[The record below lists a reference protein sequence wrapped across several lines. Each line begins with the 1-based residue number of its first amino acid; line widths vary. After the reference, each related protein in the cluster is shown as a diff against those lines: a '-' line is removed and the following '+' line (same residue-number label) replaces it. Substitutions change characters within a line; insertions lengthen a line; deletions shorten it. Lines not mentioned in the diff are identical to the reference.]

1 MYLILRPYKLFT
13 SVFKKAL
20 HRPPITNRVH
30 FFRLILSSAILTLSA
45 LAFSANA
52 ATYYSRQSGN
62 WNSNTTWSLTSG
74 GGAVGAGVF
83 PVAGDIVI
91 IERGFTVTVTAN
103 AASTSIQLGATP
115 ATGGINFG
123 TLTFGGAFQLIV
135 SGNVAV
141 GGNGNNARRG
151 TINFANGSLL
161 DAGIVTLGSSG
172 ATPGTPNLINMTSGG
187 TLRADGLSVNAGP
200 VNNWTPGAGTVELQS
215 TNTLPS
221 SVFTSFNNLTING
234 GTTSLGVDVSIAG
247 TLSVASGVFAI
258 GAFDV
263 SSVGA
268 VNMTGTS
275 ITGTGTLTL
284 AGDVTTNASATA
296 STIAV
301 PIALGG
307 STRTF
312 NVDDT
317 AAIPDLNVTGAI
329 SGGGGIIKTGI
340 GSMNLANA
348 GNSYTGSTTANQ
360 GILRIA
366 AFGGT
371 IPNGSALIVNSTL
384 DLNGYSE
391 TVGSLAGIGTVT
403 SNAGATMTLTAGGD
417 NTSTTFSGV
426 IQNGSSTGVSLS
438 KTGSGAL
445 NLSGNNSYSGA
456 TSLLGGTLNMN
467 SASAIGTSALT
478 IFSGTTIGNTS
489 ASAITLSTN
498 NTVNL
503 NGDFSFGGTQDL
515 NLGTGTTSLSSA
527 RGVTVNSNTLTLGG
541 TINTGFSLFKSGAG
555 TLSFGSNPVTLNSL
569 TISSGPLTST
579 SGVLS
584 ITGSLSNSG
593 AFNHNSGTVHY
604 NGGAVQTVTALS
616 YNNLALSGAGQK
628 NAGGAITVDGNL
640 TNSSI
645 FDLGANALSVTGT
658 IDNTG
663 GNIRYT
669 GVANGIAVNTGT
681 VTYYGASQTV
691 GAGTYND
698 LVINQ
703 SAGQASL
710 GGAVTI
716 NGVLTMNNGI
726 LNLNGFD
733 LTFGTAAS
741 ISIAAPSAT
750 KMILVASGNK
760 VIKTYGAN
768 GSFTFPIGEN
778 TGVAEYSP
786 ITVNV
791 TAGSGFPANLDVTVF
806 DLKHPNN
813 SSTTNFLTRYWE
825 VTSNITG
832 GVATVSTNYP
842 SADITGAEGS
852 ISAAQLPGAFNQASN
867 PWIKYSALGANTLTA
882 VAAPLSSG
890 QINAFTGIT
899 GAAPTATIVGGGVT
913 ICTGASVN
921 LSTNVTGD
929 PTFTYSWSP
938 ATGLSATNISNP
950 VATPL
955 VTTIYTVT
963 IRDGNGIIATD
974 NTTITVDTPPTPTIG
989 TSGSTVCDGVNPDV
1003 TLTSSVAPNGGTYL
1017 WYKGGIA
1024 TGDVGINLTVN
1035 DPAGSGSYTVSV
1047 IDGVSGCTS
1056 AQSAAEVVTINP
1068 LPIDKVVSA
1077 LTALTICNGGT
1088 IVIRITSSEPGVN
1101 YEIQD
1106 QLNNPVRA
1114 IAGGTGADL
1123 DLITNPLNA
1132 SVTSLK
1138 VVATNVS
1145 TTCARTL
1152 TNLIG
1157 PVTVNPIPATPTIG
1171 PVGPVVVCEGTAAIV
1186 LTSSAGAGNQ
1196 WYKDGA
1202 PIGGAT
1208 ATTLNITTLPGN
1220 SGSYT
1225 VISTVSGCS
1234 SLVSVA
1240 TSVTIDPLPLVTPIV
1255 TPATTTV
1262 CNGSTVTVNVAG
1274 SQAGIN
1280 YELFNGGTSL
1290 SSTTAGTGGA
1300 INLVT
1305 SALTANTTITVRATN
1320 PVTSCSVLLT
1330 GTSVV
1335 TVNPIPV
1342 TPTINP
1348 VGPVVVCEGTA
1359 AIVLTSSA
1367 GAGNQWYKDGS
1378 PIGGATATTLNITT
1392 LPGNSGSYTV
1402 ISTVSGCSSLVS
1414 VATSVTI
1421 NPLPLVTPIVTPATT
1436 TVCNGSTVTV
1446 NVAGS
1451 QAGINYELFN
1461 GGTSLSSTTAGT
1473 GGAINLV
1480 TSALTANT
1488 TITVRA
1494 TNPVTSCS
1502 VLLTGTSVVTVNPI
1516 PVTPTINPV
1525 GPVVVCEG
1533 TAAIVL
1539 TSSAGA
1545 GNQWYK
1551 DGSPIGGAT
1560 ATTLNI
1566 TTLPGNSGSYTV
1578 ISTVSGCSSLVSVAT
1593 SVTINPLPLVTPIVT
1608 PATTT
1613 VCNGST
1619 VTVNV
1624 AGSQAGINYEL
1635 FNGGTSLSST
1645 TAGTGGAINLVTS
1658 ALTANTT
1665 ITVRATNPVTSCS
1678 VLLTG
1683 TSVVTVN
1690 PIPVTPTIN
1699 PVGPVVVCEGTAA
1712 IVLTSSA
1719 GAGNQWYK
1727 DGALIGGATAT
1738 TLNITTLP
1746 GNSGSYTVIST
1757 VSGCSSLVSVAT
1769 SVTIDPLPLVTPI
1782 VTPATTTVCNGS
1794 TVTVNV
1800 AGSQAG
1806 INYELFNGGT
1816 SLSSTTAG
1824 TGGAI
1829 NLVTSALTANTTIT
1843 VRATNPVTSCSVL
1856 LTGTSVVTVNP
1867 IPVTPTIN
1875 PVGPVVVCE
1884 GTAAIVLTSSAGAG
1898 NQWYKDGSPIGG
1910 ATATTLNITTLPGN
1924 SGSYTVISTVS
1935 GCSSLVSVATSVTI
1949 NPLPLVTPIV
1959 TPATTTVCNGSTVT
1973 VNVAGS
1979 QAGINYELFNG
1990 GTSLSSTTAGTGG
2003 AINLV
2008 TSALTA
2014 NTTITVRATNPVT
2027 SCSVLLTG
2035 TSVVTVNPI
2044 PVTPTINP
2052 VGPVVVCEG
2061 TAAIVLTSSAGA
2073 GNQWYKDG
2081 SPIGGA
2087 TATTLNITTL
2097 PGNSGSY
2104 TVISTVSGCSSLVS
2118 VATSVTINPLPLVTP
2133 IVTPATTTV
2142 CNGSTVTV
2150 NVAGSQAG
2158 INYELFNGGTSL
2170 SSTTAGTGGAIN
2182 LVTSALTANTT
2193 ITVRATNP
2201 VTSCSVLLTGTSVV
2215 TVNPIPVTPTINPV
2229 GPVVVCEG
2237 TAAIV
2242 LTSSAGAG
2250 NQWYKDG
2257 ALIGGAT
2264 ATTLNITTLPGNS
2277 GSYTVISTV
2286 SGCASLVSAATSVTI
2301 NALPLV
2307 TPIVTPATTTVCN
2320 GSTVTVNVAGSQ
2332 AGINYEL
2339 FNGGTSLSS
2348 TTAGTGGAINLVTS
2362 ALTANTTITVRA
2374 TNPVTSCSVLLTGTS
2389 VVTVNPIP
2397 VTPTINPV
2405 GPVVVCEGTAAIVL
2419 TSSAGA
2425 GNQWYKDGSPIGG
2438 ATATTLNITTLP
2450 GNSGSY
2456 TVISTVS
2463 GCSSL
2468 VSVATSVTINPLPL
2482 VTPIVTPAT
2491 TTVCNGSTV
2500 TVNVA
2505 GSQAGINYELFNGG
2519 TSLSS
2524 TTAGTGGAINLVTSA
2539 LTANTT
2545 ITVRATNP
2553 VTSCSVLLT
2562 GTSVVTVNPIPVTP
2576 TINPVGPVVVCEGTA
2591 AIVLTS
2597 SAGAGNQWYK
2607 DGALIGGA
2615 TATTLN
2621 ITTLPGN
2628 SGSYTV
2634 ISTVS
2639 GCSSLVSVATSVT
2652 IDPLPLVTPIV
2663 TPATTT
2669 VCNGSTVTVNVAGSQ
2684 AGINYEL
2691 FNGGTSLSSTT
2702 AGTGGAIN
2710 LVTSA
2715 LTANTTITVRAT
2727 NPVTSCSVLLTGT
2740 SVVTVNPIPVT
2751 PTINPVGPVV
2761 VCEGTAAIVLTS
2773 SAGAGNQWY
2782 KDGSPIGGAT
2792 ATTLNITTLPGNSG
2806 SYTVISTV
2814 SGCSSLVS
2822 VATSVTINPLPLVTP
2837 IVTPATTT
2845 VCNGSTVTVN
2855 VAGSQAGINY
2865 ELFNGGTSLSSTT
2878 AGTGGAI
2885 NLVTSA
2891 LTANTTITVRAT
2903 NPVTS
2908 CSVLLTGTSV
2918 VTVNP
2923 IPVTPTINPVGPV
2936 VVCEG
2941 TAAIV
2946 LTSSAGAGNQWY
2958 KDGSPIGG
2966 ATATTLNITTL
2977 PGNSGSYTVISTV
2990 SGCSS
2995 LVSVATS
3002 VTINPLPLVTPIV
3015 TPATTTVC
3023 NGSTVTVNVAG
3034 SQAGINYELFNGGTS
3049 LSSTTAGTG
3058 GAINLVT
3065 SALTANTTITVRA
3078 TNPVTSCSVLLTGTS
3093 VVTVNPIPVT
3103 PTINPVGPVVV
3114 CEGTAAIV
3122 LTSSAGAGN
3131 QWYKDGALIGGA
3143 TATTLNIT
3151 TLPGNS
3157 GSYTVISTV
3166 SGCASLVSAAT
3177 SVTINALPLVTPIV
3191 TPATT
3196 TVCNGSTVTVN
3207 VAGSQAGINYE
3218 LFNGGTSL
3226 SSTTA
3231 GTGGAINLVTSAL
3244 TANTTITV
3252 RATNPV
3258 TSCSVLLTGTSV
3270 VTVNPIPVTPTI
3282 NPVGPVVVC
3291 EGTAAIVL
3299 TSSAGAGNQWYK
3311 DGSPIGGATATT
3323 LNITTLPGNS
3333 GSYTVI
3339 STVSGCASGV
3349 SAAVAVTINQLPL
3362 TSVGVSPVSAIICSG
3377 STVTVSLTGTE
3388 TGINYQLFDGPS
3400 PLSAAVAGT
3409 GVINITTTPIIA
3421 NITISV
3427 FATNPVTGCA
3437 ILLGGTTAVT
3447 LSATIPTPIIS
3458 PPGPLAV
3465 CVGDPAVIL
3474 TSSAASGNQW
3484 YKDGVPISGAIN
3496 QTLSVSTGVVNS
3508 GSYTVIETQAG
3519 CTSGVSTAVDI
3530 TVNSIASQ
3538 PPAPNPAPICV
3549 GGTIPTL
3556 TAVGTNLIWY
3566 SDAGLTTQV
3575 GTGSP
3580 FTPTAAEVNT
3590 AVAGTYSLY
3599 VTQTIGCESLPT
3611 QVDVLV
3617 NPAVTVDAGTD
3628 SDLCLGQN
3636 ITLGGSPTASGGS
3649 GSYTYSWTSVP
3660 AGFTSTQ
3667 SNPVVTP
3674 VLGLTTYQVL
3684 VTDAFGCQ
3692 GTAQVDITV
3701 YEIPTFTV
3709 TNNTSGGTGEVCS
3722 GSAINISLTSPT
3734 AGATITLQN
3743 VNYGAVTGGVYAAG
3757 GAFVSGN
3764 FITEPS
3770 GLVNPTNAPISI
3782 NYIFSVATPNCSN
3795 PITQQSQIVVN
3806 PTPTMSTVNS
3816 ATQICSN
3823 SSVNIVLNSPTSGA
3837 TIRLASVNYG
3847 SASGTLL
3854 TGATF
3859 TPGASITE
3867 TLINSTASAVTV
3879 QYNFEV
3885 LANGCTTAGFS
3896 ESVLVNP
3903 NPTFIISN
3911 TLPEICS
3918 GANTNILFG
3927 SGTAG
3932 HQINVVNVFYGLVT
3946 GGTVIPGV
3954 TTFTSATPLFE
3965 ALSNNTNAAID
3976 VVYEFNVTTPATT
3989 PICPLAPVSQ
3999 FATVRVNPN
4008 PTFTAT
4014 NNSGGGTGIICS
4026 GNPVSILL
4034 NTPVSGGQV
4043 RLKSINYGGASGT
4056 LTAGAIFVNGQTI
4069 NEIVTNTT
4077 AIPIIVAYE
4086 FEALVGVCGPSL
4098 SQIVNVDVRPV
4109 PNVVALP
4116 ASQTICSGATTSVAL
4131 STTNGVAGA
4140 TYSWT
4145 RVDAGVSGVLVGSGA
4160 TINETLTATG
4170 STPGTATYTI
4180 TPAAGGC
4187 NGTPITVIVTVNP
4200 LPDVVAAPAS
4210 ETICSGTTSNI
4221 NLSTSN
4227 GVVGATYSWTVVQSN
4242 ISGATSGFGT
4252 SINQTLTA
4260 TTSSAGAATYTIT
4273 PSANG
4278 CTGTPIVVVVTVSPV
4293 PNVVALPASQTICS
4307 GATTSVALSTTNGV
4321 AGATYSW
4328 TRVDAGVSGVLI
4340 GSGTTINETLT
4351 ATGSVAGTA
4360 TYTITPAAG
4369 GCNGTPITVIVT
4381 VNPLPDV
4388 VAAPA
4393 SETICSGT
4401 TSNINLSTSN
4411 GVAGATYSW
4420 TVVQSNVSGATSGF
4434 GTSINQTLTATTSSA
4449 GTATYTI
4456 TPSANS
4462 CTGSPINV
4470 VVTVSP
4476 VPNVVALPASQT
4488 ICSGATT
4495 SVALSTT
4502 NGVGGATYSWT
4513 RVDAGVSG
4521 VLVGSGPSIN
4531 ETLTATGSVAGTA
4544 TYTITPAAGGC
4555 NGTPI
4560 TVIVTVNPLP
4570 DVVAAPNAETI
4581 CSGTTS
4587 NINLSTSNGVAGAT
4601 YSWTVVQSNVSGA
4614 TSGFGTSI
4622 NQTLTA
4628 TTSSAGTATYTI
4640 TPSANGCTGTPIV
4653 VVVTVSPVPNV
4664 VALPA
4669 SQTICSGATTSV
4681 ALSTTNGVA
4690 GATYSWTRVDA
4701 GVSGVLIGSG
4711 TTINETLTATG
4722 SVAGTATYTITP
4734 AAGGCNGTPITVI
4747 VTVNPLPDVVAA
4759 PNAETICSGTTSN
4772 INLSTSNGVAG
4783 ATYSWTVV
4791 QSNVSGAT
4799 SGFGTSINQTLTA
4812 TTSSAGTATYTI
4824 TPSANSCTGSPINVV
4839 VTVSPVPNV
4848 VALPASQTICSGAT
4862 TSVALSTTN
4871 GVGGA
4876 TYSWTRVDAGVSGVL
4891 VGSGPS
4897 INETLTATGSVA
4909 GTATYTIT
4917 PAAGGCN
4924 GTPITVIVT
4933 VNPLPDVVAAPNAET
4948 ICSGTTSNINLSTSN
4963 GVAGATYS
4971 WTVVQSNVS
4980 GATSGFGTSINQTLT
4995 ATTSSAG
5002 TATYT
5007 ITPSANSCTGS
5018 PINVVV
5024 TVSPVPN
5031 VVALPASQ
5039 TICSGATT
5047 SVALSTTNG
5056 VGGATYSWTRVD
5068 AGVSGVLVG
5077 SGPSINETLTAT
5089 GSVAGTATYTITPA
5103 AGGCNG
5109 TPITV
5114 IVTVNPL
5121 PDVVAAPNAET
5132 ICSGTTSNINL
5143 STSNG
5148 VAGATYSWTVV
5159 QSNVSGAT
5167 SGFGTSINQTL
5178 TATTSSAGTATYT
5191 ITPSANGC
5199 TGTPINIVVT
5209 VSPVPNVVALPASQT
5224 ICSGATT
5231 GIALSTT
5238 NGVGG
5243 ATYSWTRVDAG
5254 VSGVL
5259 VGSGPSINE
5268 TLTATGSVAGTATY
5282 TITPAAGGCNGTPI
5296 TVIVTVNPLPDVVA
5310 APNAETICSGTTSNI
5325 NLSTSN
5331 GVAGATYSWTVVQSN
5346 VSGATS
5352 GFGTSINQTL
5362 TATTSSAGTATY
5374 TITPSANGCTG
5385 TPINIVV
5392 TVSPKP
5398 IITNTALQ
5406 LLTTICSNTVLN
5418 FTPVST
5424 TDPATLYSW
5433 TSVVSGSTFTGVLAS
5448 GTGTITDTPVNT
5460 GNTVGYVTYTITP
5473 EVAGCFGNSV
5483 NYIVTVF
5490 PTPTADGSDII
5501 ICSGQNA
5508 VVLINSLP
5516 NNVAGTTFS
5525 WVAVPSANV
5534 LGAANG
5540 NGSTISQ
5547 TLSVTDFTTGTVV
5560 YQITPSANGCAG
5572 AVKNITITINPL
5584 PTADAGVDYQVCE
5597 PTVIPLSG
5605 LIGGA
5610 ATSGTWTIV
5619 TGAGSISAS
5628 TVAGNTVTANYT
5640 VNPSDIATTIVL
5652 KLESNDP
5659 DLGEPCTIASDLLSI
5674 QINRRP
5680 TVIAPA
5686 DFVVCEPANLLASP
5700 ISLSGTIGGSATT
5713 GLWSIV
5719 SGAGTLGA
5727 SNLVGSLVNTQY
5739 TIDASDIGTTI
5750 TLRLTT
5756 NDPDGPG
5763 GPCTEEFE
5771 DIDITIN
5778 QAAVV
5783 SAGPDLQLCRDTPS
5797 ILLQGSHSGAPT
5809 TLAWSGGLGLFSDPT
5824 LAQPLYSFN
5833 DPTEVNA
5840 TVVLTLTALDPDGLG
5855 PCSAV
5860 ADQMN
5865 LKINPLPVV
5874 VYTGLPP
5881 GAPSSLAENGPPIT
5895 LTGNLAGGAFT
5906 ILPTSSVIGST
5917 FINVVDRAV
5926 FDPSAADLGSNFIKY
5941 TYTDGNGCTNFDE
5954 QEVFINPVTT
5964 IDFAVQGAVLN
5975 GIGEF
5980 ELCSDLGLVKLLGF
5994 PVPADGFP
6002 PETQFTSEGPN
6013 AANMTIVKIGPDYF
6027 IQTSGLVSDSYRIRY
6042 TFKNQFN
6049 AITFRERTINFF
6061 GSPVSLFSSSNNC
6074 IVSDVVFTDNSII
6087 NPSPFPAAI
6096 TSWQWAFGDNT
6107 FSTDQNPSKRYTTS
6121 GTFNVSLKVT
6131 TSQGCSSTGT
6141 PYVLRV
6147 GDVPIVDFSWSAI
6160 CNNDNTNFQDM
6171 TTKVVGS
6178 VPPGI
6183 SVITGYTWD
6192 FGDGDVLPSGV
6203 GAIPVGT
6210 HGGRTFGTYKDPQH
6224 KYVSNGTYSSTL
6236 LVDTNDGCSNSNT
6249 QNVFIL
6255 PYNTV
6260 APVAGAEYLEGF
6272 ESTDGGW
6279 IAEAFNTTNSTPT
6292 NIVLSD
6298 TSWIWGMPA
6307 GAGGTINTAA
6317 SGSNAWWTG
6326 KNANTYFSNENST
6339 VNGPC
6344 FDLTQLK
6351 RPMVALDYFSDTEKN
6366 LDGSVLQYSIDG
6378 GLSWRIVGPPE
6389 GQSNRDEGINWFNG
6403 VGILSNPGSQP
6414 IGNYGWTDKQSEWK
6428 NARFNLDMIPA
6439 VNRSQV
6445 RLRIAF
6451 SSNDGNAP
6459 APPAFDGFAFDNFF
6473 VGEKAR
6479 HVLVEHF
6486 TTSTLTAST
6495 NADTYLN
6502 GLYQQQITDSGT
6514 SDFQD
6519 IQYHVNFSGTDPL
6532 NKDNPT
6538 DPAARALYFGASQPP
6553 FTIMD
6558 GLITPGKFT
6567 GSTYELNKVEIDRRA
6582 LVEPIFSLSLKDTTS
6597 IDDTHIS
6604 VRMFIT
6610 AKQDFASPVIV
6621 NVALVE
6627 KDVNGFKN
6635 VLRKNLF
6642 GSDGKTISLGFIQ
6655 NQTNKSALVFNIP
6668 IDVPISN
6675 PNGLLLIGYVQ
6686 DKNTKEIY
6694 QSIVIDGPV
6703 KNGDPVVGIED
6714 ELPLITTLNN
6724 IQIFPNPA
6732 NNQFT
6737 FGIPAEVYPGSQWQ
6751 IIDQRGVTVLEGNFE
6766 GAVNGLKE
6774 VNVAE
6779 LANAV
6784 YFVVMTGPKGVTVRK
6799 KLMVMNRN

>member
-1 MYLILRPYKLFT
+1 
-13 SVFKKAL
+13 
-20 HRPPITNRVH
+20 
-30 FFRLILSSAILTLSA
+30 
-45 LAFSANA
+45 
-52 ATYYSRQSGN
+52 
-62 WNSNTTWSLTSG
+62 
-74 GGAVGAGVF
+74 
-83 PVAGDIVI
+83 
-91 IERGFTVTVTAN
+91 
-103 AASTSIQLGATP
+103 
-115 ATGGINFG
+115 
-123 TLTFGGAFQLIV
+123 
-135 SGNVAV
+135 
-141 GGNGNNARRG
+141 
-151 TINFANGSLL
+151 
-161 DAGIVTLGSSG
+161 
-172 ATPGTPNLINMTSGG
+172 
-187 TLRADGLSVNAGP
+187 
-200 VNNWTPGAGTVELQS
+200 
-215 TNTLPS
+215 
-221 SVFTSFNNLTING
+221 
-234 GTTSLGVDVSIAG
+234 
-247 TLSVASGVFAI
+247 
-258 GAFDV
+258 
-263 SSVGA
+263 
-268 VNMTGTS
+268 
-275 ITGTGTLTL
+275 
-284 AGDVTTNASATA
+284 
-296 STIAV
+296 
-301 PIALGG
+301 
-307 STRTF
+307 
-312 NVDDT
+312 
-317 AAIPDLNVTGAI
+317 
-329 SGGGGIIKTGI
+329 
-340 GSMNLANA
+340 
-348 GNSYTGSTTANQ
+348 
-360 GILRIA
+360 
-366 AFGGT
+366 
-371 IPNGSALIVNSTL
+371 
-384 DLNGYSE
+384 
-391 TVGSLAGIGTVT
+391 
-403 SNAGATMTLTAGGD
+403 
-417 NTSTTFSGV
+417 
-426 IQNGSSTGVSLS
+426 
-438 KTGSGAL
+438 
-445 NLSGNNSYSGA
+445 
-456 TSLLGGTLNMN
+456 
-467 SASAIGTSALT
+467 
-478 IFSGTTIGNTS
+478 
-489 ASAITLSTN
+489 
-498 NTVNL
+498 
-503 NGDFSFGGTQDL
+503 
-515 NLGTGTTSLSSA
+515 
-527 RGVTVNSNTLTLGG
+527 
-541 TINTGFSLFKSGAG
+541 
-555 TLSFGSNPVTLNSL
+555 
-569 TISSGPLTST
+569 
-579 SGVLS
+579 
-584 ITGSLSNSG
+584 
-593 AFNHNSGTVHY
+593 
-604 NGGAVQTVTALS
+604 
-616 YNNLALSGAGQK
+616 
-628 NAGGAITVDGNL
+628 
-640 TNSSI
+640 
-645 FDLGANALSVTGT
+645 
-658 IDNTG
+658 
-663 GNIRYT
+663 
-669 GVANGIAVNTGT
+669 
-681 VTYYGASQTV
+681 
-691 GAGTYND
+691 
-698 LVINQ
+698 
-703 SAGQASL
+703 
-710 GGAVTI
+710 
-716 NGVLTMNNGI
+716 
-726 LNLNGFD
+726 
-733 LTFGTAAS
+733 
-741 ISIAAPSAT
+741 
-750 KMILVASGNK
+750 
-760 VIKTYGAN
+760 
-768 GSFTFPIGEN
+768 
-778 TGVAEYSP
+778 
-786 ITVNV
+786 
-791 TAGSGFPANLDVTVF
+791 
-806 DLKHPNN
+806 
-813 SSTTNFLTRYWE
+813 
-825 VTSNITG
+825 
-832 GVATVSTNYP
+832 
-842 SADITGAEGS
+842 
-852 ISAAQLPGAFNQASN
+852 
-867 PWIKYSALGANTLTA
+867 
-882 VAAPLSSG
+882 
-890 QINAFTGIT
+890 
-899 GAAPTATIVGGGVT
+899 
-913 ICTGASVN
+913 
-921 LSTNVTGD
+921 
-929 PTFTYSWSP
+929 
-938 ATGLSATNISNP
+938 
-950 VATPL
+950 
-955 VTTIYTVT
+955 
-963 IRDGNGIIATD
+963 
-974 NTTITVDTPPTPTIG
+974 
-989 TSGSTVCDGVNPDV
+989 
-1003 TLTSSVAPNGGTYL
+1003 
-1017 WYKGGIA
+1017 
-1024 TGDVGINLTVN
+1024 
-1035 DPAGSGSYTVSV
+1035 
-1047 IDGVSGCTS
+1047 
-1056 AQSAAEVVTINP
+1056 
-1068 LPIDKVVSA
+1068 
-1077 LTALTICNGGT
+1077 
-1088 IVIRITSSEPGVN
+1088 
-1101 YEIQD
+1101 
-1106 QLNNPVRA
+1106 
-1114 IAGGTGADL
+1114 
-1123 DLITNPLNA
+1123 
-1132 SVTSLK
+1132 
-1138 VVATNVS
+1138 
-1145 TTCARTL
+1145 
-1152 TNLIG
+1152 
-1157 PVTVNPIPATPTIG
+1157 
-1171 PVGPVVVCEGTAAIV
+1171 
-1186 LTSSAGAGNQ
+1186 
-1196 WYKDGA
+1196 
-1202 PIGGAT
+1202 
-1208 ATTLNITTLPGN
+1208 
-1220 SGSYT
+1220 
-1225 VISTVSGCS
+1225 
-1234 SLVSVA
+1234 
-1240 TSVTIDPLPLVTPIV
+1240 
-1255 TPATTTV
+1255 
-1262 CNGSTVTVNVAG
+1262 
-1274 SQAGIN
+1274 
-1280 YELFNGGTSL
+1280 
-1290 SSTTAGTGGA
+1290 
-1300 INLVT
+1300 
-1305 SALTANTTITVRATN
+1305 
-1320 PVTSCSVLLT
+1320 
-1330 GTSVV
+1330 
-1335 TVNPIPV
+1335 
-1342 TPTINP
+1342 
-1348 VGPVVVCEGTA
+1348 
-1359 AIVLTSSA
+1359 
-1367 GAGNQWYKDGS
+1367 
-1378 PIGGATATTLNITT
+1378 
-1392 LPGNSGSYTV
+1392 
-1402 ISTVSGCSSLVS
+1402 
-1414 VATSVTI
+1414 
-1421 NPLPLVTPIVTPATT
+1421 
-1436 TVCNGSTVTV
+1436 
-1446 NVAGS
+1446 
-1451 QAGINYELFN
+1451 
-1461 GGTSLSSTTAGT
+1461 
-1473 GGAINLV
+1473 
-1480 TSALTANT
+1480 
-1488 TITVRA
+1488 
-1494 TNPVTSCS
+1494 
-1502 VLLTGTSVVTVNPI
+1502 
-1516 PVTPTINPV
+1516 
-1525 GPVVVCEG
+1525 
-1533 TAAIVL
+1533 
-1539 TSSAGA
+1539 
-1545 GNQWYK
+1545 
-1551 DGSPIGGAT
+1551 
-1560 ATTLNI
+1560 
-1566 TTLPGNSGSYTV
+1566 
-1578 ISTVSGCSSLVSVAT
+1578 
-1593 SVTINPLPLVTPIVT
+1593 
-1608 PATTT
+1608 
-1613 VCNGST
+1613 
-1619 VTVNV
+1619 
-1624 AGSQAGINYEL
+1624 
-1635 FNGGTSLSST
+1635 
-1645 TAGTGGAINLVTS
+1645 
-1658 ALTANTT
+1658 
-1665 ITVRATNPVTSCS
+1665 
-1678 VLLTG
+1678 
-1683 TSVVTVN
+1683 
-1690 PIPVTPTIN
+1690 
-1699 PVGPVVVCEGTAA
+1699 
-1712 IVLTSSA
+1712 
-1719 GAGNQWYK
+1719 
-1727 DGALIGGATAT
+1727 
-1738 TLNITTLP
+1738 
-1746 GNSGSYTVIST
+1746 
-1757 VSGCSSLVSVAT
+1757 
-1769 SVTIDPLPLVTPI
+1769 
-1782 VTPATTTVCNGS
+1782 
-1794 TVTVNV
+1794 
-1800 AGSQAG
+1800 
-1806 INYELFNGGT
+1806 
-1816 SLSSTTAG
+1816 
-1824 TGGAI
+1824 
-1829 NLVTSALTANTTIT
+1829 
-1843 VRATNPVTSCSVL
+1843 
-1856 LTGTSVVTVNP
+1856 
-1867 IPVTPTIN
+1867 
-1875 PVGPVVVCE
+1875 
-1884 GTAAIVLTSSAGAG
+1884 
-1898 NQWYKDGSPIGG
+1898 
-1910 ATATTLNITTLPGN
+1910 
-1924 SGSYTVISTVS
+1924 
-1935 GCSSLVSVATSVTI
+1935 
-1949 NPLPLVTPIV
+1949 
-1959 TPATTTVCNGSTVT
+1959 
-1973 VNVAGS
+1973 
-1979 QAGINYELFNG
+1979 
-1990 GTSLSSTTAGTGG
+1990 
-2003 AINLV
+2003 
-2008 TSALTA
+2008 
-2014 NTTITVRATNPVT
+2014 
-2027 SCSVLLTG
+2027 
-2035 TSVVTVNPI
+2035 
-2044 PVTPTINP
+2044 
-2052 VGPVVVCEG
+2052 
-2061 TAAIVLTSSAGA
+2061 
-2073 GNQWYKDG
+2073 
-2081 SPIGGA
+2081 
-2087 TATTLNITTL
+2087 
-2097 PGNSGSY
+2097 
-2104 TVISTVSGCSSLVS
+2104 
-2118 VATSVTINPLPLVTP
+2118 
-2133 IVTPATTTV
+2133 
-2142 CNGSTVTV
+2142 
-2150 NVAGSQAG
+2150 
-2158 INYELFNGGTSL
+2158 
-2170 SSTTAGTGGAIN
+2170 
-2182 LVTSALTANTT
+2182 
-2193 ITVRATNP
+2193 
-2201 VTSCSVLLTGTSVV
+2201 
-2215 TVNPIPVTPTINPV
+2215 
-2229 GPVVVCEG
+2229 
-2237 TAAIV
+2237 
-2242 LTSSAGAG
+2242 
-2250 NQWYKDG
+2250 
-2257 ALIGGAT
+2257 
-2264 ATTLNITTLPGNS
+2264 
-2277 GSYTVISTV
+2277 
-2286 SGCASLVSAATSVTI
+2286 
-2301 NALPLV
+2301 
-2307 TPIVTPATTTVCN
+2307 
-2320 GSTVTVNVAGSQ
+2320 
-2332 AGINYEL
+2332 
-2339 FNGGTSLSS
+2339 
-2348 TTAGTGGAINLVTS
+2348 
-2362 ALTANTTITVRA
+2362 
-2374 TNPVTSCSVLLTGTS
+2374 
-2389 VVTVNPIP
+2389 
-2397 VTPTINPV
+2397 
-2405 GPVVVCEGTAAIVL
+2405 
-2419 TSSAGA
+2419 
-2425 GNQWYKDGSPIGG
+2425 
-2438 ATATTLNITTLP
+2438 
-2450 GNSGSY
+2450 
-2456 TVISTVS
+2456 
-2463 GCSSL
+2463 
-2468 VSVATSVTINPLPL
+2468 
-2482 VTPIVTPAT
+2482 
-2491 TTVCNGSTV
+2491 
-2500 TVNVA
+2500 
-2505 GSQAGINYELFNGG
+2505 
-2519 TSLSS
+2519 
-2524 TTAGTGGAINLVTSA
+2524 
-2539 LTANTT
+2539 
-2545 ITVRATNP
+2545 
-2553 VTSCSVLLT
+2553 
-2562 GTSVVTVNPIPVTP
+2562 
-2576 TINPVGPVVVCEGTA
+2576 
-2591 AIVLTS
+2591 
-2597 SAGAGNQWYK
+2597 
-2607 DGALIGGA
+2607 
-2615 TATTLN
+2615 
-2621 ITTLPGN
+2621 
-2628 SGSYTV
+2628 
-2634 ISTVS
+2634 
-2639 GCSSLVSVATSVT
+2639 
-2652 IDPLPLVTPIV
+2652 
-2663 TPATTT
+2663 
-2669 VCNGSTVTVNVAGSQ
+2669 
-2684 AGINYEL
+2684 
-2691 FNGGTSLSSTT
+2691 
-2702 AGTGGAIN
+2702 
-2710 LVTSA
+2710 
-2715 LTANTTITVRAT
+2715 
-2727 NPVTSCSVLLTGT
+2727 
-2740 SVVTVNPIPVT
+2740 
-2751 PTINPVGPVV
+2751 
-2761 VCEGTAAIVLTS
+2761 
-2773 SAGAGNQWY
+2773 
-2782 KDGSPIGGAT
+2782 
-2792 ATTLNITTLPGNSG
+2792 
-2806 SYTVISTV
+2806 
-2814 SGCSSLVS
+2814 
-2822 VATSVTINPLPLVTP
+2822 
-2837 IVTPATTT
+2837 
-2845 VCNGSTVTVN
+2845 
-2855 VAGSQAGINY
+2855 
-2865 ELFNGGTSLSSTT
+2865 
-2878 AGTGGAI
+2878 
-2885 NLVTSA
+2885 
-2891 LTANTTITVRAT
+2891 
-2903 NPVTS
+2903 
-2908 CSVLLTGTSV
+2908 
-2918 VTVNP
+2918 
-2923 IPVTPTINPVGPV
+2923 
-2936 VVCEG
+2936 
-2941 TAAIV
+2941 
-2946 LTSSAGAGNQWY
+2946 
-2958 KDGSPIGG
+2958 
-2966 ATATTLNITTL
+2966 
-2977 PGNSGSYTVISTV
+2977 
-2990 SGCSS
+2990 
-2995 LVSVATS
+2995 
-3002 VTINPLPLVTPIV
+3002 
-3015 TPATTTVC
+3015 
-3023 NGSTVTVNVAG
+3023 
-3034 SQAGINYELFNGGTS
+3034 
-3049 LSSTTAGTG
+3049 
-3058 GAINLVT
+3058 
-3065 SALTANTTITVRA
+3065 
-3078 TNPVTSCSVLLTGTS
+3078 
-3093 VVTVNPIPVT
+3093 
-3103 PTINPVGPVVV
+3103 
-3114 CEGTAAIV
+3114 
-3122 LTSSAGAGN
+3122 
-3131 QWYKDGALIGGA
+3131 
-3143 TATTLNIT
+3143 
-3151 TLPGNS
+3151 
-3157 GSYTVISTV
+3157 
-3166 SGCASLVSAAT
+3166 
-3177 SVTINALPLVTPIV
+3177 
-3191 TPATT
+3191 
-3196 TVCNGSTVTVN
+3196 
-3207 VAGSQAGINYE
+3207 
-3218 LFNGGTSL
+3218 
-3226 SSTTA
+3226 
-3231 GTGGAINLVTSAL
+3231 
-3244 TANTTITV
+3244 
-3252 RATNPV
+3252 
-3258 TSCSVLLTGTSV
+3258 
-3270 VTVNPIPVTPTI
+3270 
-3282 NPVGPVVVC
+3282 
-3291 EGTAAIVL
+3291 
-3299 TSSAGAGNQWYK
+3299 
-3311 DGSPIGGATATT
+3311 
-3323 LNITTLPGNS
+3323 
-3333 GSYTVI
+3333 
-3339 STVSGCASGV
+3339 
-3349 SAAVAVTINQLPL
+3349 
-3362 TSVGVSPVSAIICSG
+3362 
-3377 STVTVSLTGTE
+3377 
-3388 TGINYQLFDGPS
+3388 
-3400 PLSAAVAGT
+3400 
-3409 GVINITTTPIIA
+3409 
-3421 NITISV
+3421 
-3427 FATNPVTGCA
+3427 
-3437 ILLGGTTAVT
+3437 
-3447 LSATIPTPIIS
+3447 
-3458 PPGPLAV
+3458 
-3465 CVGDPAVIL
+3465 
-3474 TSSAASGNQW
+3474 
-3484 YKDGVPISGAIN
+3484 
-3496 QTLSVSTGVVNS
+3496 
-3508 GSYTVIETQAG
+3508 
-3519 CTSGVSTAVDI
+3519 
-3530 TVNSIASQ
+3530 
-3538 PPAPNPAPICV
+3538 V

-4759 PNAETICSGTTSN
+4759 P
-4772 INLSTSNGVAG
+4772 
-4783 ATYSWTVV
+4783 
-4791 QSNVSGAT
+4791 
-4799 SGFGTSINQTLTA
+4799 
-4812 TTSSAGTATYTI
+4812 
-4824 TPSANSCTGSPINVV
+4824 
-4839 VTVSPVPNV
+4839 
-4848 VALPASQTICSGAT
+4848 AS
-4862 TSVALSTTN
+4862 
-4871 GVGGA
+4871 
-4876 TYSWTRVDAGVSGVL
+4876 
-4891 VGSGPS
+4891 
-4897 INETLTATGSVA
+4897 
-4909 GTATYTIT
+4909 
-4917 PAAGGCN
+4917 
-4924 GTPITVIVT
+4924 
-4933 VNPLPDVVAAPNAET
+4933 ET

-6502 GLYQQQITDSGT
+6502 GLYQQQITDRGT

-6558 GLITPGKFT
+6558 GLLTPGKFT

-6655 NQTNKSALVFNIP
+6655 NQTNKSALVFNVP

-6724 IQIFPNPA
+6724 IQMFPNPA